1 MSEDCK
7 VRTILTDDLLAS
19 LLADVGHYKQA
30 SEVNGGIFENILE
43 NPPEKDTVLVQHDLG
58 LPHLL
63 LDAVVFLVQL
73 HSPGKDDA
81 PSRSYN
87 DQPEGKIITNGK
99 MSNYI
104 IIRMY

>member
-43 NPPEKDTVLVQHDLG
+43 NPPEKDAVLVQHDLG

-63 LDAVVFLVQL
+63 LEAAVLLTQL
-73 HSPGKDDA
+73 HSPGEDDA
-81 PSRSYN
+81 PGWSDN
-87 DQPEGKIITNGK
+87 DQPGGKIITNGK
-99 MSNYI
+99 MNNFI
-104 IIRMY
+104 IIKTY